1 MFMTH
6 GVWWCSFYFNFWHAS
21 SSYIYICICVLN
33 FHASLLITC
42 AWHESPPDL
51 LKLEK
56 SKRKGSMNSQ
66 IWECLKEKI
75 DGWRCEGC
83 CAWLGWSRFEGLE
96 LIHQTTKCQQG
107 RHKNSAL
114 GGTLRPRGKKKEKKS
129 KTLMI
134 LPSKHLMILY
144 TTLDN

>member
-1 MFMTH
+1 MTH

-75 DGWRCEGC
+75 DGWRSEGC
-83 CAWLGWSRFEGLE
+83 CGWLGWSRPEDLE
-96 LIHQTTKCQQG
+96 LKQHIMKCQWKKTQ
-107 RHKNSAL
+107 KNVAYGNS
-114 GGTLRPRGKKKEKKS
+114 RPKWRRKKKKS
-129 KTLMI
+129 QNLMI
-134 LPSKHLMILY
+134 LPSNSLLILD
-144 TTLDN
+144 TTLGN

>member
-1 MFMTH
+1 MQYKMTKICSWLMVFD
-6 GVWWCSFYFNFWHAS
+6 GVLFISIFDMLVRV
-21 SSYIYICICVLN
+21 IYICICVLN

-66 IWECLKEKI
+66 IWGCLKEKV

-107 RHKNSAL
+107 KHKNSAL
-114 GGTLRPRGKKKEKKS
+114 GGTLGREEKERKEEQNFDDF
-129 KTLMI
+129 TF
-134 LPSKHLMILY
+134 
-144 TTLDN
+144 